1 MTGTLVLP
9 RRCAGVEQRPVRNV
23 GRLEHLPD
31 DALVTAMAL
40 GESAAAEVF
49 VRRFERR
56 VYGLAVSITRDRSLA
71 EDVAQQ
77 AFVRAWRFAGGYEA
91 GRGTV
96 VAWLLRITRNQAI
109 DAVTARRPE
118 PVDPDELFDVD
129 LSDPADRAVVTDDV
143 ARMHCELATIPAEQ
157 RRAVVL
163 ASIGGRSMA
172 EIAEIEQVPVPTVKT
187 RVRLGMQRLRHAM
200 EDRS

>member
-1 MTGTLVLP
+1 MTGALVLH
-9 RRCAGVEQRPVRNV
+9 RACAGVEHRAVRNL

-96 VAWLLRITRNQAI
+96 TAWLLRITRNQAI

-143 ARMHCELATIPAEQ
+143 ARMHRELATIPTEQ

-187 RVRLGMQRLRHAM
+187 RVRLGMQRLRTAM
-200 EDRS
+200 EERP